1 MKKLSL
7 IVLAVLLCGV
17 FMFTASAE
25 MDIKIMLNG
34 TEIITP
40 DKPIEIGGR
49 TLLPVRII
57 AEAMGCTVT
66 WYDETQVVNLKSATT
81 IVAMQIDNNQVTVL
95 KNVDDKER
103 TFTIDIPPMLI
114 NNRTYIPVRAFA
126 EALEANVGWDDSTHT
141 VLITYDVGLNYHGAY
156 MVETFAGTG
165 KRARRNGKLEETSF
179 ANPEGIAMNPNN
191 GEICV
196 ADNGAIRLL
205 SNGKSDTLVFE
216 QSYANARKVQ
226 YYGDVIYAL
235 TQDVDGYR
243 AMITVRNG
251 RAQLVYKRM
260 LVDGHIVDF
269 DIAPDGMMYLL
280 VNDYNF
286 GITKLVQIN
295 LNANYSYVDI
305 KDFEGT
311 MRALTVGD
319 NGFIYFANPTKNSIY
334 SYNVQTGAFKLFAG
348 AANTPGYVDGPSPI
362 FTEPKEIDYDSN
374 YLYVLDGNIIR
385 RVSVNAEGRAIAAE
399 TLAGKQDASADKFPV
414 TSGKG
419 AEVLFCP
426 FNDSMSI
433 LAHNDV
439 VYLTDTENAVVRK
452 IYPKWN

>member
-1 MKKLSL
+1 MKKLGL
-7 IVLAVLLCGV
+7 IVLTLLLCSMFV
-17 FMFTASAE
+17 FAASAE
-25 MDIKIMLNG
+25 MDIKVLLNG
-34 TEIITP
+34 TEIISP

-81 IVAMQIDNNQVTVL
+81 IVAMQINNNQVTVL

-141 VLITYDVGLNYHGAY
+141 VLITYDVGLKYHDFY
-156 MVETFAGTG
+156 VVETFAGTG
-165 KRARRNGKLEETSF
+165 KRTRKNGKLDETSF
-179 ANPEGIAMNPNN
+179 ANPEGIAMSAN
-191 GEICV
+191 GEMCI
-196 ADNGAIRLL
+196 ADNGAIRII
-205 SNGKSDTLVFE
+205 SDGKSDTLVFE
-216 QSYANARKVQ
+216 QAYATAKKVA
-226 YYGDVIYAL
+226 YHGDTIYAL
-235 TQDVDGYR
+235 TQDYDGYR
-243 AMITVRNG
+243 AIITVKNG
-251 RAQLVYKRM
+251 RAYLVYKRM

-286 GITKLVQIN
+286 GTTKLVQVN
-295 LNANYSYVDI
+295 LNANYSYVDM

-311 MRALTVGD
+311 MRAFTIGD
-319 NGFIYFANPTKNSIY
+319 NGFIYLANPSKNSIY
-334 SYNVQTGAFKLFAG
+334 SYNVNTGAFKLFAG
-348 AANTPGYVDGPSPI
+348 ATSTPGYVDGPSPT
-362 FTEPKEIDYDSN
+362 FTEPKELDYDSN
-374 YLYVLDGNIIR
+374 YLYVLDGNVIR
-385 RVSVNAEGRAIAAE
+385 RVSVNAEGKAIAAE
-399 TLAGKQDASADKFPV
+399 TLAGKLDPNATKFPV

-433 LAHNDV
+433 LAKNDV

-452 IYPKWN
+452 IYPKWS